1 MLVILALNTTSSTS
15 KRGAMK
21 RTLLIDLDG
30 VLNTY
35 NGQFDEYTIP
45 PVKQGAYEFLQNLS
59 DKFIIKIFT
68 TRNKLLASKW
78 IIDNKLD
85 KFVSDVTNVKD
96 PAWLIIDDRCLTFDG
111 DYKNTL
117 ELVNNFSVWYHK

>member
-1 MLVILALNTTSSTS
+1 
-15 KRGAMK
+15 MK

-35 NGQFDEYTIP
+35 NGQFDEYIIP
-45 PVKQGAYEFLQNLS
+45 PAKQGAYEFLQNLS

-78 IIDNKLD
+78 IIDNNLD
-85 KFVSDVTNVKD
+85 KFISDVTNVKD
-96 PAWLIIDDRCLTFDG
+96 PAWLIIDDRCINFNGNYD
-111 DYKNTL
+111 DTL
-117 ELVNNFSVWYHK
+117 DSINNFSVWYRK

>member
-1 MLVILALNTTSSTS
+1 MS
-15 KRGAMK
+15 MK
-21 RTLLIDLDG
+21 RTILIDLDG

-35 NGQFDEYTIP
+35 NGQFDENIIP

-78 IIDNKLD
+78 IIDNNLD
-85 KFVSDVTNVKD
+85 KFISDVTNVKD
-96 PAWLIIDDRCLTFDG
+96 PAWLIIDDRCLNFNGNYD
-111 DYKNTL
+111 DTL
-117 ELVNNFSVWYHK
+117 NLINNFSVWYRK